1 MKDVNCNVC
10 GIVICYSSEQEPE
23 PCEISITDIGQD
35 KKYCPGD
42 TIVLNWNG
50 TTPSG
55 TVNLSLFDNTN
66 ATVYQVIATNLP
78 NTGTYTYTIPSGI
91 PCDPPR
97 SWSLIVEDSER
108 LCLDRSDPFTI
119 ECCQQQT
126 DCNCG
131 EWLTDYVTVTI
142 YLLPIPQ
149 NPDLKITI
157 PASDTNAVTCGKNIE
172 LKPSKYYTFTAPDY
186 ACNPENCDVSYIWSI
201 VDTKN
206 NIIQSGKGKTFNY
219 SFSNFGNY
227 EVIFTPICGGIRCEP
242 CTIYVEVEKPI
253 IAEPLPV
260 PNKY

>member
-1 MKDVNCNVC
+1 
-10 GIVICYSSEQEPE
+10 
-23 PCEISITDIGQD
+23 
-35 KKYCPGD
+35 
-42 TIVLNWNG
+42 
-50 TTPSG
+50 
-55 TVNLSLFDNTN
+55 
-66 ATVYQVIATNLP
+66 
-78 NTGTYTYTIPSGI
+78 
-91 PCDPPR
+91 
-97 SWSLIVEDSER
+97 
-108 LCLDRSDPFTI
+108 LDRSDPFTI

-131 EWLTDYVTVTI
+131 EWLTDYVTVTT

-149 NPDLKITI
+149 NPDLKSTI
-157 PASDTNAVTCGKNIE
+157 SASDTNAVTCGKNIE
-172 LKPSKYYTFTAPDY
+172 LKPSKYYTFTAPNY